1 MFQTTA
7 RTQGTHHVGNKID
20 AVLGKTGLG
29 KMTAS
34 EYQANLNGLNM
45 FFGAVLGFV
54 LTGTETLNTWQF
66 GFVLMML
73 ASAVISILFISSSK
87 SRLAYSIYALIIAL
101 TLPELIDFM
110 LKGDGLVPEKIRPTL
125 VVWTLMTTL
134 VEFWGRERDKP
145 AQA

>member
-1 MFQTTA
+1 M
-7 RTQGTHHVGNKID
+7 GNKID

-29 KMTAS
+29 KMTSS

-87 SRLAYSIYALIIAL
+87 HRLAYSIYALIIAL
-101 TLPELIDFM
+101 TLPELINFI
-110 LKGDGLVPEKIRPTL
+110 LRGDGLVPDKIRPTL
-125 VVWTLMTTL
+125 VVWTLMTIL

-145 AQA
+145 AQT